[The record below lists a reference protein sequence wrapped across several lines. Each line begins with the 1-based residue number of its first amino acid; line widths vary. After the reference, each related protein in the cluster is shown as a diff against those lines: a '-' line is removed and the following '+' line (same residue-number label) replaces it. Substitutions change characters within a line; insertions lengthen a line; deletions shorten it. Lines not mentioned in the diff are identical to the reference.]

1 MRTTNFNPD
10 DLERRLEGQPL
21 RQLPPEWR
29 DEILTAARAAAR
41 PRVAALEFRAPP
53 WWRTVF
59 WPNPVAWAGVA
70 AAWVA
75 ILILNQAG
83 RWEPLTSSAGVRSSS
98 PGLGVALIEHRRQLN
113 ELLEVPAAESAPT
126 PAPASPA
133 PRGAPPDQ
141 PHCVI

>member
-10 DLERRLEGQPL
+10 DLERRLENQPV
-21 RQLPPEWR
+21 RRLPPEWR
-29 DEILTAARAAAR
+29 DEILTAARAACAPRRSVLDLR
-41 PRVAALEFRAPP
+41 PAP
-53 WWRTVF
+53 WWRTVL

-113 ELLEVPAAESAPT
+113 ELLEVPAAESAPA
-126 PAPASPA
+126 PAPAPPA
-133 PRGAPPDQ
+133 PRGALPRTN
-141 PHCVI
+141 HIA